1 MPFPL
6 FTELSPSGSDNP
18 TGLWYLTKEG
28 LMSHDY
34 TWIFE
39 VQEGDPHT
47 EFELDFEPSD
57 FPTIAASSFA
67 AVAQFLPLCHGLC
80 DVFRRRQDGKFEQI
94 RPIYFA
100 VRGQPNIF
108 TSMCGAIPLPN
119 SADQPSSADV
129 ERAFENA
136 GNYWGII
143 YASHSRDEAEFHAG
157 PNIFDPEFQAKPN
170 LFDPPEILAELYLTL
185 VDYE

>member
-34 TWIFE
+34 KWIFE

-47 EFELDFEPSD
+47 ESGLDFEPSD
-57 FPTIAASSFA
+57 FPTIAASSLA

-80 DVFRRRQDGKFEQI
+80 DIFRRRQDGRFEQI
-94 RPIYFA
+94 GPIYFA
-100 VRGQPNIF
+100 VQGQPNIF
-108 TSMCGAIPLPN
+108 TSI
-119 SADQPSSADV
+119 ADV
-129 ERAFENA
+129 EHAFENA

-157 PNIFDPEFQAKPN
+157 PNIFGPEFQANPN
-170 LFDPPEILAELYLTL
+170 LFDPPEILADLYLTL
-185 VDYE
+185 VDYK